1 MARFGIVMSIFN
13 VFVAVI
19 VLVLAGLDYGR
30 YRGHALAAFLHEMV
44 VTGLPN
50 DDTEMVESY
59 PSDATVTKL
68 EPDVLK
74 RVFDGSTGGQDLG
87 GGPEKTVEAE
97 MTRVLAKIK
106 SNIAAAPT
114 EQQQRDKLWSYLQF
128 QARSIVERDDYRKK
142 CYEGP
147 IPAAIEELERRF
159 AMVKQPPNRAEKA
172 NRKEYRLAAAQLL
185 ENLSTEADW
194 RKRVMTVV
202 GMDAYVTAVGT
213 QADMFAQIA
222 GDYRDLIARDQGKF
236 EIDYENAVRELI
248 YQAEE
253 QFQINK
259 RLTDLKG
266 LLADRVRAVQQR
278 QTEVTEMRTELGKKT
293 AETNTEIARLEAIQ
307 RDLFAIQQ
315 RLGQAQA
322 ETEKL
327 EAELKSKAK
336 P

>member
-1 MARFGIVMSIFN
+1 MARFGIVMSVFN
-13 VFVAVI
+13 VLVAVV
-19 VLVLAGLDYGR
+19 VLVLAGMDYGR
-30 YRGHALAAFLHEMV
+30 YRGHAMAAFLHEMV
-44 VTGLPN
+44 ITGLPN
-50 DDTEMVESY
+50 DDTEVVESY
-59 PSDATVTKL
+59 PSDPTVTKL
-68 EPDVLK
+68 EPEVLK
-74 RVFDGSTGGQDLG
+74 RIFEGNQGGQDLG

-97 MTRVLAKIK
+97 LSRVLGKVK
-106 SNIAAAPT
+106 SNIDAAPN
-114 EQQQRDKLWSYLQF
+114 EQQKRDRLWSYLQF
-128 QARSIVERDDYRKK
+128 QARSIVERNEYRKK
-142 CYEGP
+142 CYEGQ
-147 IPAAIEELERRF
+147 IPAAIEELDRRF
-159 AMVKQPPNRAEKA
+159 AMVKQPQNRSEKA

-185 ENLSTEADW
+185 VNLSTEADW
-194 RKRVMTVV
+194 RKRVATVV

-222 GDYRDLIARDQGKF
+222 GDYRDLILRDQGKF

-253 QFQINK
+253 QYQINK
-259 RLTDLKG
+259 RLADLKA

-278 QTEVTEMRTELGKKT
+278 QTEVNEMRAELAKKT
-293 AETNTEIARLEAIQ
+293 ADTNTEIARLEAIQ